1 MATRF
6 RSRSVTRPRGR
17 TADEVWVND
26 WRGHSGSTQARRRFR
41 HHNSTTCPH
50 AGRSFNG
57 SSERSLIVQDT
68 TPQAG
73 HGPSRD
79 VCSMTTEALET
90 IVAALQAAAGKAD
103 DVRLDAVNAV
113 YADHVVQVMATSL
126 RKLNRLLGQL
136 VEGELR
142 P

>member
-1 MATRF
+1 
-6 RSRSVTRPRGR
+6 
-17 TADEVWVND
+17 
-26 WRGHSGSTQARRRFR
+26 
-41 HHNSTTCPH
+41 
-50 AGRSFNG
+50 
-57 SSERSLIVQDT
+57 
-68 TPQAG
+68 
-73 HGPSRD
+73 
-79 VCSMTTEALET
+79 MTTEALET